1 MFKKYLK
8 IAWRNSVRN
17 KKYSL
22 INIVGLWSGILF
34 VLLIGLYIRTEWQV
48 NRTLRHSDQQY
59 ILLSHWKDPN
69 MGPGFTTLAPLAKQ
83 LQQQYSTLV
92 HNYYRWDGLTSV
104 VSRNNNHFRESIA
117 LGDSTLLSMYGF
129 HLLHGDAQTALKRP
143 FSVALT
149 AEKARKYFGRTDVLG
164 QTVTIQ
170 NFAGDNQPFTITAVL
185 DDVPTNSVTQLST
198 ASTNSFFIPGSAAT
212 YFNRGDF
219 DSWQNTIVPSYIELQ
234 PGVTA
239 AALAKPLRQLID
251 QHTSEIVRKNLWV
264 EPVLLTDYYRQK
276 DNQLVNRMLLTLGLT
291 GLFILLMAI
300 VNFVN
305 LTIGQSHTRIREI
318 GVRKVLGSPRNQLI
332 GQLLTESLLLTSLA
346 TGLAFATYPFA
357 RPYFEEVVGKPLLPL
372 SSLPIGFAVV
382 PFLLVL
388 LVGLLAGFYPAVVL
402 SSLRMVDA
410 VKGQLQSVAGK
421 TSLRK
426 ALIGFQFCVA
436 ALVLIAAVLVTQQV
450 QFFFGQKLG
459 YDRTYVVSAPVPR
472 DWSPA
477 GVQRMEALRRQ
488 FARLPQIA
496 SVSLS
501 HEIPNG
507 NLGTQPMLYR
517 QGVDS
522 SRATPMQA
530 LITDDQYL
538 NAYRIPLRS
547 GQFFDG
553 STSDSLG
560 VVINEKAARAL
571 GYTSLQAA
579 LGQSVRVTDDPRVFT
594 VRGVTADFQTGSM
607 HQAIQP
613 LVFFSVS
620 NVSIY
625 RYFSFRLQPGSVGK
639 TLDAIQARWS
649 VLMPGSSFEYTFM
662 DDTLRS
668 LYEAEFQL
676 QRATYLATALAAL
689 IALLGILGLV
699 SIAVQRQTKAIGIR
713 RVLGASIGDIVG
725 LFVREF
731 IPIMGI
737 AGIVSAAL
745 AYGLMQQ
752 WLSQYAY
759 HVEVSFWAFV
769 LPLSILILS
778 ALLLTG
784 SQAVRAALVNP
795 VKSLRSE

>member
-8 IAWRNSVRN
+8 IAWRNSARN

-48 NRTLRHSDQQY
+48 NRTLRHPDQQY

-92 HNYYRWDGLTSV
+92 RNYYRWDGLTSV
-104 VSRNNNHFRESIA
+104 VSRNNNHFREGIA
-117 LGDSTLLSMYGF
+117 LGDSTLLAMYGF

-149 AEKARKYFGRTDVLG
+149 AEKARKYFGRTDVIG

-170 NFAGDNQPFTITAVL
+170 NFVGDDQPFTITAVL
-185 DDVPTNSVTQLST
+185 DDLPTNSVTQLST
-198 ASTNSFFIPGSAAT
+198 ASANSFFIPGSAAT

-219 DSWQNTIVPSYIELQ
+219 DSWQNTIIPSYLELQ

-239 AALAKPLRQLID
+239 AALAKPIQQLIN

-291 GLFILLMAI
+291 GLFILLMAV

-357 RPYFEEVVGKPLLPL
+357 SPYFEEVVGKPLLPL

-388 LVGLLAGFYPAVVL
+388 IVGLLAGFYPAVVL

-426 ALIGFQFCVA
+426 VLIGFQFCVA

-488 FARLPQIA
+488 FARLPQVA

-538 NAYRIPLRS
+538 NTYRIPLRS

-553 STSDSLG
+553 SISDSLG
-560 VVINEKAARAL
+560 VAINEKAARAL
-571 GYTSLQAA
+571 GYANPQAA
-579 LGQSVRVTDDPRVFT
+579 LGQPVRVTSDPRVFT
-594 VRGVTADFQTGSM
+594 IRGITSDFQTGSM

-613 LVFFSVS
+613 LAFFSVS
-620 NVSIY
+620 NVAIY
-625 RYFSFRLQPGSVGK
+625 RYFSFRLQPGTVGK

-725 LFVREF
+725 LFVRES

-737 AGIVSAAL
+737 AGVVSAAL

-752 WLSQYAY
+752 WLDQYAY
-759 HVEVSFWAFV
+759 RIDVSLWAFV
-769 LPLSILILS
+769 LPLLMLMAS
-778 ALLLTG
+778 AMVLTG

-795 VKSLRSE
+795 VKSLKSE

>member
-48 NRTLRHSDQQY
+48 NRTLRHPDQQY

-92 HNYYRWDGLTSV
+92 RNYYRWDGLTSV

-117 LGDSTLLSMYGF
+117 LGDSTLLAMYGF
-129 HLLHGDAQTALKRP
+129 RLLHGDAQTALKRP

-185 DDVPTNSVTQLST
+185 DDLPTNSVTQLST
-198 ASTNSFFIPGSAAT
+198 ASANSFFIPGSAAT

-219 DSWQNTIVPSYIELQ
+219 DSWQNAIIPSYLELQ

-239 AALAKPLRQLID
+239 AALAKPIQQLIN
-251 QHTSEIVRKNLWV
+251 QHTSEIVRQNLWV

-291 GLFILLMAI
+291 GLFILLMAV

-357 RPYFEEVVGKPLLPL
+357 RSYFEEVVGKPLLPL

-426 ALIGFQFCVA
+426 VLIGFQFCVA

-477 GVQRMEALRRQ
+477 GVQRMEALRQQ
-488 FARLPQIA
+488 FARLPQVA

-538 NAYRIPLRS
+538 NTYRIPLRS

-553 STSDSLG
+553 SISDSLG

-571 GYTSLQAA
+571 GYATPQAA
-579 LGQSVRVTDDPRVFT
+579 LGQPVRVTSDPRVFT
-594 VRGVTADFQTGSM
+594 IRGITSDFQTGSM

-613 LVFFSVS
+613 LAFFSVS
-620 NVSIY
+620 NVAIY
-625 RYFSFRLQPGSVGK
+625 RYFSFRLQPGTVGK
-639 TLDAIQARWS
+639 TLDAIQARWA

-737 AGIVSAAL
+737 AGVVSAAL

-752 WLSQYAY
+752 WLDQYAY
-759 HVEVSFWAFV
+759 RIDVSLWAFV
-769 LPLSILILS
+769 LPLLMLMAS
-778 ALLLTG
+778 AMVLTG

-795 VKSLRSE
+795 VKSLKSE